1 MSAGDL
7 ITDDGQLEWRG
18 TLLGSGSPF
27 RMTKLDGWLDLPE
40 MRADNPDR
48 PGRHGGF
55 QGNQLAG
62 QRTVTLSYL
71 VKGVPAADFG
81 AVVTTLRKITAPAER
96 PLEEPLV
103 VRLDGESW
111 LANARCVRRTINVEK
126 YYALGYTTG
135 AIQWQ
140 ATDPRLYSVA
150 EQRDVTA
157 LPSPPADG
165 LGFPLA
171 FPLVFGTGK
180 QGGRLRAVNA
190 GGAASWPVWE
200 IRGPVTGPV
209 IANRDTGERLVFDG
223 TFTVQNGQTLTID
236 TDARTVLLNGVNQSD
251 KLLTRG
257 WFPIPANGAVQVDF
271 TAASY
276 DPNASLTGRWRH
288 AII

>member
-1 MSAGDL
+1 VSAGDL
-7 ITDDGQLEWRG
+7 ITADGQLEWRG

-27 RMTKLDGWLDLPE
+27 RMSKLEGWLDLPE

-71 VKGVPAADFG
+71 VKGVPAAEFG
-81 AVVTTLRKITAPAER
+81 AVVTTLRTITAPAER

-165 LGFPLA
+165 LPFPLT
-171 FPLVFGTGK
+171 FRLVFGTG
-180 QGGRLRAVNA
+180 
-190 GGAASWPVWE
+190 
-200 IRGPVTGPV
+200 
-209 IANRDTGERLVFDG
+209 
-223 TFTVQNGQTLTID
+223 
-236 TDARTVLLNGVNQSD
+236 
-251 KLLTRG
+251 
-257 WFPIPANGAVQVDF
+257 
-271 TAASY
+271 
-276 DPNASLTGRWRH
+276 
-288 AII
+288 